1 MYFKL
6 TSPTSIHLARQGY
19 SDYIT
24 SLKPGLYDTNLL
36 SFNWETGD
44 FVPVQIHVGRLGG
57 IYFQLPDGKRISY
70 VSYRVAFPSSYSKS
84 GTTIFLASDLSKFL
98 PAFLTYATDYVNR
111 HSRLLAKG
119 QATLTHLQLLASVY
133 PEHIL

>member
-1 MYFKL
+1 MYHKL

-24 SLKPGLYDTNLL
+24 SLKPGLYDANLL
-36 SFNWETGD
+36 SFSWETGELA
-44 FVPVQIHVGRLGG
+44 PVQISVGMRGG
-57 IYFQLPDGKRISY
+57 VYFKLPDGKRISY
-70 VSYRVAFPSSYSKS
+70 TSYRVAYPSNYSKS
-84 GTTIFLASDLSKFL
+84 GTTIFLSSDLSKFL

-119 QATLTHLQLLASVY
+119 QATLTHLQSLASVY